1 MTTER
6 AAADDDASPR
16 LQPPFV
22 CFIPLFDSVVTPP
35 HNVVASRRH
44 VLASWPVPDRTADS
58 RKGSTNSTMEG
69 VARRTA
75 QPSAQ
80 HGCAA

>member
-22 CFIPLFDSVVTPP
+22 CFIPLFDSVVAPP
-35 HNVVASRRH
+35 TTSSPADDTS
-44 VLASWPVPDRTADS
+44 SPCWPVPDRTPDS
-58 RKGSTNSTMEG
+58 RRHSTNSTMEG
-69 VARRTA
+69 VARRII
-75 QPSAQ
+75 QPSVQ